1 MAGITDRNKSTK
13 VKIRNNK
20 MKNLIIYVIVI
31 GLFFMGLIGVISYV
45 SKYKKEI
52 TVTSFNE
59 DMVDRKL
66 IEEVLLSPM
75 NISEKDFTEDMVL
88 WADREEFIGKYT
100 AHFVRANTPIYN
112 DMFAEAPTVRTAYL
126 YNLAA
131 DEELLTF
138 PYNINSA
145 GGKIVTVGDRLRIR
159 GSYKDEVSGDKDKNF
174 IVSST
179 IFDVVEVVDML
190 NSNNESIVDIIEDAN
205 KLPVADR
212 EALMASEEF
221 LNNITPNAI
230 LMVVKT
236 KDLDKYVEFSAQE
249 APNFIITL
257 LTRNEELKNTELNTG
272 NSLLQ
277 LLQSVKQNANS
288 GNGTDSST
296 DTSVE

>member
-1 MAGITDRNKSTK
+1 MAGITDKNKSTK

-20 MKNLIIYVIVI
+20 MKNLVIYAIVI
-31 GLFFMGLIGVISYV
+31 GLFFMGLIGVIGYV
-45 SKYKKEI
+45 SKYKKEV
-52 TVTSFNE
+52 TVSSFNE

-75 NISEKDFTEDMVL
+75 KISEKDFTDDMVL
-88 WADREEFIGKYT
+88 WDDREEYIGKYT

-138 PYNINSA
+138 PYSIGSA

-159 GSYKDEVSGDKDKNF
+159 GSYKDESNGEKDSNY

-221 LNNITPNAI
+221 LSNITPNAI

-236 KDLDKYVEFSAQE
+236 KDLDKYVSFAAQE

-277 LLQSVKQNANS
+277 LLESVKQNNTAS
-288 GNGTDSST
+288 EA
-296 DTSVE
+296 SVE